1 MHHRQVFDALQDVS
15 DDTTISVFSSKVN
28 MLPLQ
33 IPNNRTENHKRQRLP
48 CAKGAVSEAD

>member
-1 MHHRQVFDALQDVS
+1 MHHRQVFDTLQDVS

-33 IPNNRTENHKRQRLP
+33 IPNNRQEKREQ
-48 CAKGAVSEAD
+48 